1 MIEIVLAENEL
12 DILVDKVY
20 KLLPDGGIVLLR
32 GNLGSGKTTLV
43 KSFAEVL
50 HIDKNIVFSPTFSI
64 MNRYG
69 DDFFHYDVY
78 NNGVN
83 GLIENGLFENF
94 QENGYH
100 FVEWGDEKLE
110 NLLNEYGFSYIII
123 SIDTENAEKNRRLY
137 KVLNA

>member
-1 MIEIVLAENEL
+1 MIEMVLAENEL

-50 HIDKNIVFSPTFSI
+50 HIDKNIVSSPTFSI

-94 QENGYH
+94 QENGHH

-110 NLLNEYGFSYIII
+110 NLLSEYGFSYIII
-123 SIDTENAEKNRRLY
+123 SIDTEDTEKNRRLY